1 MYPVDVPGLLQ
12 SALIGAN
19 GSDPTIPYSPGWP
32 RRLGS
37 ALWLIARREQRE
49 SPPAPRSTT
58 SSVRRDPSASAS

>member
-1 MYPVDVPGLLQ
+1 MFYPVVVPGLFQ

-37 ALWLIARREQRE
+37 FIWSIARRDQRQ
-49 SPPAPRSTT
+49 SPQTPCSTT
-58 SSVRRDPSASAS
+58 SSPATT

>member
-1 MYPVDVPGLLQ
+1 MFYPVDVPGLVH

-37 ALWLIARREQRE
+37 ASWSIARRNRRQSR
-49 SPPAPRSTT
+49 PAPCSTESRPAT
-58 SSVRRDPSASAS
+58 T

>member
-37 ALWLIARREQRE
+37 ALWLIARREQRQ
-49 SPPAPRSTT
+49 SPAPG
-58 SSVRRDPSASAS
+58 VKRDPCASAS

>member
-1 MYPVDVPGLLQ
+1 MLYPVNVPGLLL

-37 ALWLIARREQRE
+37 ALSSIARRNQQQ
-49 SPPAPRSTT
+49 APQAPCSTT
-58 SSVRRDPSASAS
+58 SRPATS

>member
-1 MYPVDVPGLLQ
+1 MFYPVDVPGLVQ

-37 ALWLIARREQRE
+37 SLWSIARRNQRQ
-49 SPPAPRSTT
+49 SPQAPCSTT
-58 SSVRRDPSASAS
+58 SSPATT

>member
-1 MYPVDVPGLLQ
+1 MYPVDVPGLLK

-37 ALWLIARREQRE
+37 ALWLMARRNQQQP
-49 SPPAPRSTT
+49 PPARSSTASSAATT
-58 SSVRRDPSASAS
+58 

>member
-1 MYPVDVPGLLQ
+1 MLYPVDVPGLVQ

-37 ALWLIARREQRE
+37 GLWSIARRNQRQSSQAPC
-49 SPPAPRSTT
+49 SPT
-58 SSVRRDPSASAS
+58 SSPATT